1 MTKKI
6 TIKDI
11 AKKTGLSTTTVSRVL
26 NGKSE
31 KYRIAKKSQH
41 IIEAAAAELNY
52 VANYFAANLKSGKSN
67 TIGLIVPS
75 LSNPFFASIASNIN
89 AEVRKYG
96 YTTIIADSD
105 ENVEIEKT
113 ELQQFVSRNI
123 EGLIIVPCGK
133 ETEHIKQVYKKGLP
147 LVLLDRYFEGIEI
160 PFVSTDNFEGAYMAT
175 NLLIDHGHTSI
186 TCIQGVID
194 STPNKFR
201 VEGFKQAM
209 MDAGIENF
217 KVVGDAFSLE
227 NGFLETKMLLQ
238 NKIRPTAIFTLSN
251 TIAMG
256 SLKALKEENIKIPQ
270 DISLITF
277 DDHLYLDYLTTP
289 ITSIAQ
295 PIEVI
300 CKLAIKNLI
309 YALDNKE
316 KDRTVKQIILK
327 PEIKYRE
334 SVSRINTTDR
344 IDDENH

>member
-1 MTKKI
+1 MTKKT

-31 KYRIAKKSQH
+31 KYRIAKKSQL
-41 IIEAAAAELNY
+41 IIESAASELNY

-89 AEVRKYG
+89 SEIRKYG

-113 ELQQFVSRNI
+113 ELQQFVSRKI
-123 EGLIIVPCGK
+123 EGLIIIPCGK
-133 ETEHIKQVYKKGLP
+133 EMDHIKQVYDKGLP

-160 PFVSTDNFEGAYMAT
+160 PFVSTDNFEGAYMAA
-175 NLLIDHGHTSI
+175 NLLIDHGHNSI
-186 TCIQGVID
+186 LCIQGVVD
-194 STPNKFR
+194 STPNRMR
-201 VEGFKQAM
+201 VKGFKQAM
-209 MDAGIENF
+209 KNAGIEDF
-217 KVVGDAFSLE
+217 KVVGNAFSIE
-227 NGFLETKMLLQ
+227 NGYLETKMLLQ
-238 NKIRPTAIFTLSN
+238 NKINPTAIFTLSN

-256 SLKALKEENIKIPQ
+256 CIKALKEENIRIPQ

-277 DDHLYLDYLTTP
+277 DDHLYLDYLVTP
-289 ITSIAQ
+289 ITCVAQ
-295 PIEVI
+295 PVEVI
-300 CKLAIKNLI
+300 CKLALKNLTSI
-309 YALDNKE
+309 INNEGK
-316 KDRTVKQIILK
+316 KTVKQVILK

-334 SVSRINTTDR
+334 SVSRIN
-344 IDDENH
+344 H